1 MPSPYTDPPSEEAL
15 VEDLESWRREGRL
28 RLRHLRLP
36 ALSQAALAA
45 GLADDLQDA
54 AEPAVLQDLV
64 RSAIAA
70 VAGSLS
76 GRCATVLLGLDP
88 NTFDLAP
95 NLLREDAAEIYGL
108 SLERFRRDP
117 QVRVLTVVATQI
129 LETCYA
135 HRARL
140 ERLALERRHPA
151 DSRLAVKW
159 LERFEA
165 YFSIWTPVYG
175 LGADLTAYRR
185 TLLDPDRPWDRAS
198 GTNGP
203 DDPGYSQEI
212 QAAGCGTAALFY
224 YVAMQRAVQH
234 WMIRY
239 GGLWLLS
246 SPEAEVAARNA
257 IASISLASEMNDRDD
272 SWLRLTLEAAD
283 GELHRFLLLLAEDRI
298 GCATHDE
305 WQAWLATC
313 QCSWKAS
320 DEATEAEYFP
330 TGRYQPGIR
339 ADCLVHRTVEAC
351 NQYCTIIEGEWL
363 KVADWYHLGEPAIRG
378 KSADQA

>member
-1 MPSPYTDPPSEEAL
+1 MPSPYTDPPREEAL
-15 VEDLESWRREGRL
+15 VEDLECWRREGRL

-45 GLADDLQDA
+45 GLADDLQGA

-64 RSAIAA
+64 RTAIAT

-88 NTFDLAP
+88 GTFDLAP

-117 QVRVLTVVATQI
+117 QTRVLTVVATQI
-129 LETCYA
+129 LEACYA

-140 ERLALERRHPA
+140 ERLELERRHPA
-151 DSRLAVKW
+151 DSRLAIKW

-185 TLLDPDRPWDRAS
+185 TLLDPDRPWDREI
-198 GTNGP
+198 GTSGP

-212 QAAGCGTAALFY
+212 QAAGCGTTALYFY
-224 YVAMQRAVQH
+224 AEAQQALQRWV
-234 WMIRY
+234 IRY

-246 SPEAEVAARNA
+246 SPAAEVAARDA
-257 IASISLASEMNDRDD
+257 IDTISVVSAMNDRDD

-283 GELHRFLLLLAEDRI
+283 GELHQFLSRVAEDPI
-298 GCATHDE
+298 GLATHGE
-305 WQAWLATC
+305 WQEWLAC
-313 QCSWKAS
+313 CECSWKPGA
-320 DEATEAEYFP
+320 EATDVEYFP
-330 TGRYQPGIR
+330 TGRYHPGIQ
-339 ADCLVHRTVEAC
+339 ADCHVHQTIEAC
-351 NQYCTIIEGEWL
+351 NQYCTVIEGEWL
-363 KVADWYHLGEPAIRG
+363 RVADWYQERSGL
-378 KSADQA
+378 